1 MRARLL
7 FRDKKILA
15 NGAIVEMVIWQ
26 LPAASADRPHGYK
39 YRPYYGKGGRRLVG
53 YDNERSKGDHKHVGQ
68 REERYQ
74 FVSIDQLIEDFLT
87 DIERVE
93 AKQCAK

>member
-26 LPAASADRPHGYK
+26 LPAASGDRPHGYK
-39 YRPYYGKGGRRLVG
+39 YRLYYGKGGRRLVG
-53 YDNERSKGDHKHVGQ
+53 YDNERGKGDHKHVGQ
-68 REERYQ
+68 HEEPYQ
-74 FVSIDQLIEDFLT
+74 FVSIDQLIGDFLA

-93 AKQCAK
+93 AKQCAR